1 MSFLTCLAYIIALL
15 VGVLAA
21 PPMRPELQLR
31 AEDACGTYR
40 SDDQVGTL
48 WLNPTCQNMEFFPVD
63 ATRVTNPKCQM
74 CMLFTLVGFI
84 QRTRILADNTTGARP
99 ALGMS
104 SILAVSSRR

>member
-1 MSFLTCLAYIIALL
+1 MLLLTFLAYISALL

-48 WLNPTCQNMEFFPVD
+48 WLNPACQNMEFFPVD

-74 CMLFTLVGFI
+74 CMLFTLVRFM
-84 QRTRILADNTTGARP
+84 
-99 ALGMS
+99 LGKKNS
-104 SILAVSSRR
+104 C